1 MSQQTPAVA
10 RRQRGFT
17 LLEVMISLAILAVA
31 LVAIS
36 DLNGGAVLMHAY
48 SRRATEATLLLRG
61 KMLDVED
68 DLQKNGFSDFNDEK
82 HGDFS
87 EDGSPNY
94 AWSAEILKPDVQLD
108 ATQLLNLIGGTGGS
122 GGGGLGGAASA
133 LAGALGTGGAQS
145 GGPTTQQPGGASSL
159 TAGPLGGAIS
169 GQMTTFIETLKKS
182 VREVR
187 LSVSWQDGKA
197 RNQVEASQ
205 LIVILP
211 EQVGAAGD
219 AAAAGA
225 AAAAAADTNPVTGQ
239 QIVPGTPIIPPTLPP
254 GSAK

>member
-1 MSQQTPAVA
+1 MKRA
-10 RRQRGFT
+10 RGFT

-36 DLNGGAVLMHAY
+36 GLNGGAVQMHAY

-108 ATQLLNLIGGTGGS
+108 ATQLLNLMGGGAA
-122 GGGGLGGAASA
+122 GGGGLAGAAGS
-133 LAGALGTGGAQS
+133 LAQS
-145 GGPTTQQPGGASSL
+145 LSAGGQGGPTTQQPG
-159 TAGPLGGAIS
+159 AGSPLQGPMGGMLS

-187 LSVSWQDGKA
+187 LSVSWQDGKE
-197 RNQVEASQ
+197 RKQVEASQ
-205 LIVILP
+205 IIVILP
-211 EQVGAAGD
+211 ETVGTDGNAPAQATSTNPITGATVPVAQAPTAAGSK
-219 AAAAGA
+219 
-225 AAAAAADTNPVTGQ
+225 Q
-239 QIVPGTPIIPPTLPP
+239 
-254 GSAK
+254 

>member
-1 MSQQTPAVA
+1 MSRQTHAQ
-10 RRQRGFT
+10 RQRGFT

-36 DLNGGAVLMHAY
+36 DLNGGAVQMHAY

-87 EDGSPNY
+87 EDGSPDY

-108 ATQLLNLIGGTGGS
+108 ATQLLNLISGGGGS
-122 GGGGLGGAASA
+122 GGGLGGAASA
-133 LAGALGTGGAQS
+133 LAGALGTGGAPS

-159 TAGPLGGAIS
+159 TSGPLGGAIS

-187 LSVSWQDGKA
+187 LSVSWQDGKT

-205 LIVILP
+205 IIVILP
-211 EQVGAAGD
+211 EQVGAAGQ
-219 AAAAGA
+219 AATDA
-225 AAAAAADTNPVTGQ
+225 AAAAAAATPTTLNGNPLPTTTPVT
-239 QIVPGTPIIPPTLPP
+239 TPVNPR
-254 GSAK
+254 SAQ